1 MSIRMTWL
9 FISVIGIMYL
19 GGCATKNSMLEAP
32 LDAGHSQIF
41 SADYDRVIT
50 ASRDALTTSG
60 LDIDDATEID
70 NGTFVILA
78 QKGASMSSYGEL
90 VRVAVQGVSES
101 ETEVK
106 VYTRRRLATSVFT
119 RGDWADTVFANIALQ
134 LR

>member
-1 MSIRMTWL
+1 MKMIWVL
-9 FISVIGIMYL
+9 VSVIGIICI
-19 GGCATKNSMLEAP
+19 GGCATRTAMLEAP
-32 LDAGHSQIF
+32 LDAGHSQTF
-41 SADYDRVIT
+41 SADYDRVIR

-70 NGTFVILA
+70 NRTFVILA

-106 VYTRRRLATSVFT
+106 VYTKRRLATSVFT
-119 RGDWADTVFANIALQ
+119 RGNWADTVFANIALQ